1 MELYFII
8 MFLATLGILL
18 PIIIKHKR
26 VNNGII
32 NYNNSMTK
40 YVYKVNLSKTEI
52 LKLLKGTSEFDE
64 LSCTFNEDETI
75 IKFSTIFKYII
86 AYLNFYVKFFVT
98 KKSKPWKYK

>member
-1 MELYFII
+1 

-52 LKLLKGTSEFDE
+52 LKLLKGTS
-64 LSCTFNEDETI
+64 
-75 IKFSTIFKYII
+75 
-86 AYLNFYVKFFVT
+86 
-98 KKSKPWKYK
+98 